1 MQSFQFHPAVARWFG
16 QTFGSPTEPQLCG
29 WPAIQSGRH
38 VLISAPTGSGKTL
51 AAFLASLDALFR
63 AGAEADLPDETQVVY
78 VSPLKALSNDIR
90 KNLQEPLTGIRALLC
105 EENGRE
111 IDVRA
116 EVRTGDTTAAQ
127 RQALIK
133 KPPHI
138 LVTTPESLYLLLT
151 SESGRQMLST
161 ARTLI
166 LDEIHAVVDDRR
178 GAHLALSVERLAALT
193 RLRQGYG
200 GQAEN
205 PLQRIGLSATQKPID
220 EVARF
225 LVGTHA
231 VDDAGNPDC
240 EIIDIGHRREL
251 DLAIEIPKSPLE
263 AVMSNEVWEEIYSR
277 LAQLIQE
284 HRTTLVFVNT
294 RRMAERVTH
303 HLSELLGA
311 DAVTSHHGSLSA
323 KLRLDAEDRLKR
335 GELKAL
341 VATASLELGI
351 DIGSV
356 DLVCQLA
363 TTRSIATLL
372 QRVGRAEH
380 KPARNASPSDAGG
393 RGGLPKGRI
402 FPLSRDELVECA
414 ALLRSVRRGE
424 LDRLFIPEKPRDVL
438 AQQIVAASS
447 AEDWDENKLF
457 ELVRAAWSY
466 RNLTRGE
473 FDSVVKMLAEG
484 FSTKRGRRSALIHHD
499 AINHRIRGRRGAR
512 LTALTSGGAI
522 PDNAD
527 YRVIVEPSETF
538 VGTVNEDFA
547 VESLAGD
554 IFQLGNASWRI
565 LCVNSGVVRVEDAKG
580 QPPGIPF
587 WLGEAP
593 ARTAELS
600 QAVSNLRTEIEQL
613 LAAGCD
619 VSEWFT
625 TGELRGAQTAS
636 LPGAAACR
644 AEVRLPRARREH
656 PCVSGKLPETAGWQP
671 ALPRHAAE
679 QIGEYFADTYRALGA
694 LPSQQTLVMER
705 FFDESGGMQ
714 LVLHAPFGS
723 RINRAWGLALR
734 KRFCRSF
741 NFELQ
746 AAATD
751 DAIVISLGTQH
762 SFPLDEVFRYLNSK
776 TVRDL
781 LVQALLDAPM
791 FTIRWR
797 WNATRS
803 LAVPRFRGGAKIA
816 APLQRMESENL
827 LAAVFPDQLACLE
840 HIVGDREIPDHPLV
854 RQTIDDCLTEAMDID
869 GLEEVLRRIEQGEI
883 RCIARDLPE
892 PSPLASEILNA
903 RPYAFLDNAPLE
915 ERRTQAVYTR
925 RASERNGS
933 DGLGVL
939 DAAAIERVEK
949 EAWPEATNADELH
962 DALML
967 LAAMRH
973 DEVQRTVH
981 HEGNG
986 TAAEQLLNELVAT
999 KRATQLRVGEKR
1011 FWVCAERLPM
1021 LQTIYPQAVFD
1032 PQIIAPETAQKQ
1044 PWEQSNAI
1052 RELLRGRME
1061 VSGPMTVADLESI
1074 LGLPRSEIDAGL
1086 LGLETEGFVLRGKF
1100 HPNATEQEWCD
1111 RRLLA
1116 RIHRLTID
1124 RLRAEIQPVSI
1135 QDFYRFLFAWQRV
1148 DVDRRVEGPEGLQ
1161 SVLEQLDGCELPLAA
1176 WESAV
1181 LSARVS
1187 DYDPEWLDRLCFS
1200 GRVGWARL
1208 SSPQHT
1214 NARAAA
1220 PLRTSP
1226 IALCQ
1231 RENLEDW
1238 LCLACARSTTEPA
1251 GAERRGRES
1260 PRGFASGDASKSIEL
1275 SSATQEVRDALAVG
1289 GALFFTELVRRAGL
1303 LPSQVEQA
1311 LSELAALG
1319 FVTSDSF
1326 DGLRALL
1333 VPSNKRPTFGRNEGK
1348 RRRKTNLASI
1358 EFAGRWSLLRTEMIS
1373 QVSGNGAESSARNSA
1388 LEKFARVL
1396 LRRYGVVFRRLLER
1410 ESFPI
1415 SWYELGRIYRRWEA
1429 RGEIRGGYFVGGV
1442 SGEQF
1447 ALPEAIGLLRSI
1459 RKAPSNGKLLTLSAA
1474 DPLNL
1479 QGILTP
1485 GPRVAAFTANR
1496 ILFCDGLPAA
1506 ALEAGE
1512 IRKLA
1517 EAPVSDFQIET
1528 GLKVGKLRPSLRPY
1542 YK

>member
-1 MQSFQFHPAVARWFG
+1 MQSFRFQPAVARWFD
-16 QTFGSPTEPQLCG
+16 QTFGSPTEPQVCG

-51 AAFLASLDALFR
+51 AAFLGSLDLLFR
-63 AGAEADLPDETQVVY
+63 EGIKTELPDETQVVY
-78 VSPLKALSNDIR
+78 VSPLKALSNDVR
-90 KNLQEPLTGIRALLC
+90 KNLREPLAGIRSLLH
-105 EENGRE
+105 ETEDRE

-127 RQALIK
+127 RQALVK

-151 SESGRQMLST
+151 SESGRRMLST
-161 ARTLI
+161 VRTVI

-178 GAHLALSVERLAALT
+178 GAHLALSIERLAALT
-193 RLRQGYG
+193 QY
-200 GQAEN
+200 
-205 PLQRIGLSATQKPID
+205 PLQRIGLSATQKPIE

-225 LVGTHA
+225 LVGARA
-231 VDDAGNPDC
+231 VDKAGNPDC
-240 EIIDIGHRREL
+240 AIINIGHRREL
-251 DLAIEIPKSPLE
+251 NLAIEIPESPLE
-263 AVMSNEVWEEIYSR
+263 AVMSNEVWEEVYRR
-277 LAQLIQE
+277 LADLIRA

-323 KLRLDAEDRLKR
+323 KLRLEAEDRLKR

-356 DLVCQLA
+356 DLVCQLGS
-363 TTRSIATLL
+363 TRSIATLL

-380 KPARNASPSDAGG
+380 N

-402 FPLSRDELVECA
+402 FPLSRDELVECV
-414 ALLRSVRRGE
+414 ALLHCVRRGD
-424 LDRLFIPEKPRDVL
+424 LDRLLIPEKPLDVL
-438 AQQIVAASS
+438 AQQIVAATSS
-447 AEDWDENKLF
+447 EDWEEGKIFD
-457 ELVRAAWSY
+457 LVRSAWPY
-466 RNLTRGE
+466 RNLTREE
-473 FDSVVKMLAEG
+473 FESVIKMLAEG

-499 AINHRIRGRRGAR
+499 AVNQRLRGRRGAR
-512 LTALTSGGAI
+512 LVALTSGGAI

-527 YRVIVEPSETF
+527 YRVVLEPSETF

-565 LCVNSGVVRVEDAKG
+565 LRINAGVVRVEDAKG

-593 ARTAELS
+593 ARTSELS
-600 QAVSNLRTEIEQL
+600 QAVSDFRVEIEKL
-613 LAAGCD
+613 LADDGD
-619 VSEWFT
+619 VRHWLQTKF
-625 TGELRGAQTAS
+625 ELSTQ
-636 LPGAAACR
+636 
-644 AEVRLPRARREH
+644 
-656 PCVSGKLPETAGWQP
+656 
-671 ALPRHAAE
+671 AAE
-679 QIGEYFADTYRALGA
+679 QIADYFTDAYRTFGA
-694 LPSQQTLVMER
+694 IPSQQTLVMER

-714 LVLHAPFGS
+714 LVLHSPFGN

-762 SFPLDEVFRYLNSK
+762 SFPLEEVFRYLNSK

-803 LAVPRFRGGAKIA
+803 LAVPRYRGGSKIG

-840 HIVGDREIPDHPLV
+840 HIVGDREIPNHPLV
-854 RQTIDDCLTEAMDID
+854 KQTIDDCLTEAMDID
-869 GLEEVLRRIEQGEI
+869 GLEEVLGKIEHGEI

-892 PSPLASEILNA
+892 PSPLAAEILNA

-915 ERRTQAVYTR
+915 ERRTQAVYMR
-925 RASERNGS
+925 RTSERNGN

-939 DAAAIERVEK
+939 DTAAIDKVLK

-967 LAAMRH
+967 LGAMTQEEAALSI
-973 DEVQRTVH
+973 H

-986 TAAEQLLNELVAT
+986 APAEHLLNELVASG
-999 KRATQLRVGEKR
+999 RATQLRFAEKT
-1011 FWVCAERLPM
+1011 FWVAAERLPM
-1021 LQTIYPQAVFD
+1021 VQEIYEKAVLEPQLS
-1032 PQIIAPETAQKQ
+1032 APESTQGET
-1044 PWEQSNAI
+1044 WERGDAI

-1061 VSGPMTVADLESI
+1061 VCGVVTPNALAET
-1074 LGLPRSEIDAGL
+1074 LGLGRSEIDAAL
-1086 LGLETEGFVLRGKF
+1086 VGLETEGFVLRGKF
-1100 HPNATEQEWCD
+1100 HPHATEQEWCD

-1124 RLRAEIQPVSI
+1124 RLRAEIQPVSP
-1135 QDFYRFLFAWQRV
+1135 QDFYRFLFAWQRA
-1148 DVDRRVEGPEGLQ
+1148 DTEHRVEGLEGLQ
-1161 SVLEQLDGCELPLAA
+1161 SVLEQLNGCELPLAS
-1176 WESAV
+1176 WESKV
-1181 LSARVS
+1181 LIARVA

-1200 GRVGWARL
+1200 GRVGWGRF
-1208 SSPQHT
+1208 SSPQ
-1214 NARAAA
+1214 NPKARTFA

-1226 IALCQ
+1226 IALYQ
-1231 RENLEDW
+1231 RENLQDW
-1238 LCLACARSTTEPA
+1238 LILAQANSA
-1251 GAERRGRES
+1251 V
-1260 PRGFASGDASKSIEL
+1260 EL
-1275 SSATQEVRDALAVG
+1275 SADRQIVFDALRKG
-1289 GALFFTELVRRAGL
+1289 GALFFTELVRWTGL
-1303 LPSQVEQA
+1303 LPSQVEEA
-1311 LSELAALG
+1311 LSQLAALG

-1333 VPSNKRPTFGRNEGK
+1333 VPSNKRPTFGRNVGK
-1348 RRRKTNLASI
+1348 RRRRTNLASI
-1358 EFAGRWSLLRTEMIS
+1358 EFAGRWSLLRTQLSLDS
-1373 QVSGNGAESSARNSA
+1373 QSSGNGLRADAPLRDA
-1388 LEKFARVL
+1388 AVEKFARAL

-1410 ESFPI
+1410 ESFTVT
-1415 SWYELGRIYRRWEA
+1415 WYELGRIYRQWEA
-1429 RGEIRGGYFVGGV
+1429 RGEIRGGYFVGGA

-1459 RKAPSNGKLLTLSAA
+1459 RKAPPKDELITLSAA

-1485 GPRVAAFTANR
+1485 GPRIAALTANR
-1496 ILFCDGLPAA
+1496 ILFRSGLPLA

-1512 IRKLA
+1512 IRKLS
-1517 EAPVSDFQIET
+1517 EDSVSDLQVET
-1528 GLKVGKLRPSLRPY
+1528 ALRVGKLRASLRPY

>member
-1 MQSFQFHPAVARWFG
+1 MQSFRFHPAVARWFD
-16 QTFGSPTEPQLCG
+16 QTFGSPTEPQARG
-29 WPAIQSGRH
+29 WPEIQSGRH

-51 AAFLASLDALFR
+51 AAFLASLDVLFR
-63 AGAEADLPDETQVVY
+63 EGVKAQLPDETQIVY

-90 KNLQEPLTGIRALLC
+90 KNLQEPLAGIRALLL
-105 EENGRE
+105 ETEKRE

-151 SESGRQMLST
+151 SDSGRRMLST
-161 ARTLI
+161 VRTLI

-193 RLRQGYG
+193 KY
-200 GQAEN
+200 
-205 PLQRIGLSATQKPID
+205 PLQRIGLSATQKPIE

-225 LVGTHA
+225 LVGTRA
-231 VDDAGNPDC
+231 VDQAGNPDC
-240 EIIDIGHRREL
+240 AIINIGHRREL

-263 AVMSNEVWEEIYSR
+263 AVMSNEIWEEVYHR
-277 LAQLIQE
+277 LAELIQA
-284 HRTTLVFVNT
+284 HRTTLVFTNT
-294 RRMAERVTH
+294 RRMVERVTH
-303 HLSELLGA
+303 QLSELLGE
-311 DAVTSHHGSLSA
+311 DAVASHHGSLSA

-351 DIGSV
+351 DIGSI
-356 DLVCQLA
+356 DLVCQLG

-380 KPARNASPSDAGG
+380 Q
-393 RGGLPKGRI
+393 RGGLPKGRV
-402 FPLSRDELVECA
+402 FPLSRDELVECG
-414 ALLRSVRRGE
+414 ALLRCVRRGE
-424 LDRLFIPEKPRDVL
+424 LDCLLIPEKPLDVL
-438 AQQIVAASS
+438 AQQMVAATSG
-447 AEDWDENKLF
+447 EDWDENKFF
-457 ELVRAAWSY
+457 ELVRSAWPY
-466 RNLTRGE
+466 RNLTREE
-473 FDSVVKMLAEG
+473 FDGVVKMLAEG
-484 FSTKRGRRSALIHHD
+484 FSTKRGRRAALIHHD
-499 AINHRIRGRRGAR
+499 AVNCRLRGRRGAR
-512 LTALTSGGAI
+512 LVALTSGGAI

-527 YRVIVEPSETF
+527 YRVILEPTETF

-565 LCVNSGVVRVEDAKG
+565 LRVNSGVVRVEDAKG

-600 QAVSNLRTEIEQL
+600 QAVSDLRTEIERL
-613 LAAGCD
+613 LIGAKNVCEWLVKEIHVPAA
-619 VSEWFT
+619 
-625 TGELRGAQTAS
+625 
-636 LPGAAACR
+636 
-644 AEVRLPRARREH
+644 
-656 PCVSGKLPETAGWQP
+656 
-671 ALPRHAAE
+671 AAE
-679 QIGEYFADTYRALGA
+679 QIADYFADIYRALGTI
-694 LPSQQTLVMER
+694 PSQRTLLMER

-714 LVLHAPFGS
+714 LVLHSPFGN

-762 SFPLDEVFRYLNSK
+762 SFPLEEVFRYLNSK

-797 WNATRS
+797 WNARRS

-840 HIVGDREIPDHPLV
+840 HIVGDRQIPDHPLV
-854 RQTIDDCLTEAMDID
+854 KQTIDDCLTEAMDID
-869 GLEEVLRRIEQGEI
+869 GLEDLLRKIEGNEI

-892 PSPLASEILNA
+892 PSPLAAEILNA

-925 RASERNGS
+925 RASERNGH
-933 DGLGVL
+933 DALGVL
-939 DAAAIERVEK
+939 DAAAIEKVQK
-949 EAWPEATNADELH
+949 EAWPDASNADELH

-967 LAAMRH
+967 LGVMTEKEAR
-973 DEVQRTVH
+973 RTVSIH
-981 HEGNG
+981 HEANG
-986 TAAEQLLNELVAT
+986 AAAEHLLQALAISN
-999 KRATQLRVGEKR
+999 RATQLRLAQR
-1011 FWVCAERLPM
+1011 TFWIAVERLPM
-1021 LQTIYPQAVFD
+1021 LQTIYPQGRFE
-1032 PQIIAPETAQKQ
+1032 PKLSAPESIQRQ
-1044 PWEQSNAI
+1044 EWEQAEAI
-1052 RELLRGRME
+1052 RELLRGRLE
-1061 VSGPMTVADLESI
+1061 VSGPVTGSDLADVLS
-1074 LGLPRSEIDAGL
+1074 LSRSEIEAAL
-1086 LGLETEGFVLRGKF
+1086 LALEAEGFVLRGKF
-1100 HPNATEQEWCD
+1100 RTHATEQEWCD

-1124 RLRAEIQPVSI
+1124 RLRAEIQPVSP
-1135 QDFYRFLFAWQRV
+1135 QDFYRFLFAWQRANTEH
-1148 DVDRRVEGPEGLQ
+1148 RVEGPEGLQ
-1161 SVLEQLDGCELPLAA
+1161 SVLEQLDGCELPLAS
-1176 WESAV
+1176 WESAI
-1181 LSARVS
+1181 LSARVAE
-1187 DYDPEWLDRLCFS
+1187 YDPEWLDRLCFS
-1200 GRVGWARL
+1200 GRVGWGRL
-1208 SSPQHT
+1208 SSPQ
-1214 NARAAA
+1214 NPKARAFA
-1220 PLRTSP
+1220 PLRTSL
-1226 IALCQ
+1226 ISLYQRDNLHNWLLLAEANSAMQLSADGQTVFEALT
-1231 RENLEDW
+1231 R
-1238 LCLACARSTTEPA
+1238 
-1251 GAERRGRES
+1251 
-1260 PRGFASGDASKSIEL
+1260 
-1275 SSATQEVRDALAVG
+1275 G
-1289 GALFFTELVRRAGL
+1289 GALFFTELVQRTGL
-1303 LPSQVEQA
+1303 LPSQIEEA
-1311 LSELAALG
+1311 LSQLAALG

-1333 VPSNKRPTFGRNEGK
+1333 VPSNKRPTFGRNQGK
-1348 RRRKTNLASI
+1348 RRRRTNLASI
-1358 EFAGRWSLLRTEMIS
+1358 EFAGRWSLLRTQPASEPQS
-1373 QVSGNGAESSARNSA
+1373 SPNGAPVDAHPRDA
-1388 LEKFARVL
+1388 AVKKFARVL

-1410 ESFPI
+1410 EHFAV

-1447 ALPEAIGLLRSI
+1447 ALSEAIALLRSI
-1459 RKAPSNGKLLTLSAA
+1459 RKASPKHELITLSAA

-1485 GPRVAAFTANR
+1485 GPRIAAVTANR
-1496 ILFCDGLPAA
+1496 ILFRDGLPLAV
-1506 ALEAGE
+1506 LEAGE
-1512 IRKLA
+1512 IRKLSDVS
-1517 EAPVSDFQIET
+1517 VSDLPIET
-1528 GLKVGKLRPSLRPY
+1528 ALKVGRLRPSLRPY

>member
-1 MQSFQFHPAVARWFG
+1 MQSFRFHPAVARWF
-16 QTFGSPTEPQLCG
+16 QETFGTPTEPQARG

-38 VLISAPTGSGKTL
+38 TLISAPTGSGKTL
-51 AAFLASLDALFR
+51 AAFLASLDMLFR
-63 AGAEADLPDETQVVY
+63 EGANTDLPDETQVIY

-90 KNLQEPLTGIRALLC
+90 KNLQEPLVGIRSALQ
-105 EENGRE
+105 EAEGRVIE
-111 IDVRA
+111 VRA

-127 RQALIK
+127 RRALIQ

-151 SESGRQMLST
+151 SESGRRMLGT
-161 ARTLI
+161 VRTLI
-166 LDEIHAVVDDRR
+166 VDEIHAVVDDRR
-178 GAHLALSVERLAALT
+178 GAHLALSIERLAALT
-193 RLRQGYG
+193 
-200 GQAEN
+200 EH
-205 PLQRIGLSATQKPID
+205 PLQRIGLSATQKPIE

-225 LVGTHA
+225 LVGTAA
-231 VDDAGNPDC
+231 VDQAGSPDC
-240 EIIDIGHRREL
+240 TIINIGHRREL
-251 DLAIEIPKSPLE
+251 DLAIEIPKSALE
-263 AVMSNEVWEEIYSR
+263 AVMSNEIWEEVYRR
-277 LAQLIQE
+277 LAELIQA

-323 KLRLDAEDRLKR
+323 RLRLEAEDRLKR
-335 GELKAL
+335 GELRAL

-380 KPARNASPSDAGG
+380 Q

-414 ALLRSVRRGE
+414 ALLGCIRRGE
-424 LDRLFIPEKPRDVL
+424 LDRLVIPEKPLDVL
-438 AQQIVAASS
+438 AQQIVAATSS
-447 AEDWDENKLF
+447 EDWDETKLF
-457 ELVRAAWSY
+457 ELARSAWPY
-466 RNLTRGE
+466 RNLTRAE
-473 FDSVVKMLAEG
+473 FEGVIRMLAEG
-484 FSTKRGRRSALIHHD
+484 FSTKRGRRAALIHHD
-499 AINHRIRGRRGAR
+499 AVNHRLRGRRGAR

-527 YRVIVEPSETF
+527 YRVILEPAETF

-565 LCVNSGVVRVEDAKG
+565 LRINSGVVRVEDAKG

-600 QAVSNLRTEIEQL
+600 QAVSGLRSEIEKRLGTGANVCDWLTREIQL
-613 LAAGCD
+613 
-619 VSEWFT
+619 
-625 TGELRGAQTAS
+625 
-636 LPGAAACR
+636 
-644 AEVRLPRARREH
+644 
-656 PCVSGKLPETAGWQP
+656 P
-671 ALPRHAAE
+671 APAAE
-679 QIGEYFADTYRALGA
+679 QIADYFADTYRALGA
-694 LPSQQTLVMER
+694 IPSQQTLVLER

-714 LVLHAPFGS
+714 LVLHSPFGN

-762 SFPLDEVFRYLNSK
+762 SFPLEEVFHYLNSK

-803 LAVPRFRGGAKIA
+803 LAVPRFRAGAKLA

-854 RQTIDDCLTEAMDID
+854 NQTIDDCLTEAMDID
-869 GLEEVLRRIEQGEI
+869 GLEEVLRQIECGEV
-883 RCIARDLPE
+883 RCLARDLPE

-933 DGLGVL
+933 DGLGIL
-939 DAAAIERVEK
+939 DATAIDKVQK

-962 DALML
+962 DTLML
-967 LAAMRH
+967 LGAITLEEAAISVR
-973 DEVQRTVH
+973 

-986 TAAEQLLNELVAT
+986 AAEHLLKELMESR
-999 KRATQLRVGEKR
+999 RATRLQVAEKT
-1011 FWVCAERLPM
+1011 FWVAAEHLPM
-1021 LQTIYPQAVFD
+1021 LETIYSNLELDSGFA
-1032 PQIIAPETAQKQ
+1032 APESVQGKK
-1044 PWEQSNAI
+1044 WERADAI
-1052 RELLRGRME
+1052 RELVRGRME
-1061 VSGPMTVADLESI
+1061 VSGPITAGDLAGI
-1074 LGLPRSEIDAGL
+1074 LALTRSEIDATL
-1086 LGLETEGFVLRGKF
+1086 LALEGEGFVLRGKF
-1100 HPNATEQEWCD
+1100 HINANDQEWCD

-1124 RLRAEIQPVSI
+1124 RLRAEIQPVSL
-1135 QDFYRFLFAWQRV
+1135 QDYYRFLFVWQRV
-1148 DVDRRVEGPEGLQ
+1148 DAQHRVEGPEGLQ

-1181 LSARVS
+1181 LSARVAG
-1187 DYDPEWLDRLCFS
+1187 YDPEWLDRLCFS
-1200 GRVGWARL
+1200 GRVGWGRL
-1208 SSPQHT
+1208 SSPQ
-1214 NARAAA
+1214 NSKARAFA

-1226 IALCQ
+1226 IALYQ
-1231 RENLEDW
+1231 RENLQDW
-1238 LCLACARSTTEPA
+1238 LILAQAN
-1251 GAERRGRES
+1251 
-1260 PRGFASGDASKSIEL
+1260 SGTEL
-1275 SSATQEVRDALAVG
+1275 SATTQIVLEALTRE
-1289 GALFFTELVRRAGL
+1289 GALFFVELVRQTGL
-1303 LPSQVEQA
+1303 LPSQVEEG

-1319 FVTSDSF
+1319 LVTSDSF

-1358 EFAGRWSLLRTEMIS
+1358 EFAGRWSLLRTPLAS
-1373 QVSGNGAESSARNSA
+1373 DSSAVRNGAHSVSRDAAMEKLART
-1388 LEKFARVL
+1388 L

-1410 ESFPI
+1410 ENFAPT
-1415 SWYELGRIYRRWEA
+1415 WFEFGRIYRRWEA

-1447 ALPEAIGLLRSI
+1447 ALPEAIGLLRSV
-1459 RKAPSNGKLLTLSAA
+1459 RKISTKGELVTLSAA

-1479 QGILTP
+1479 HGILTP
-1485 GPRVAAFTANR
+1485 GRRIAALTTNR
-1496 ILFCDGLPAA
+1496 ILFRDGLPIA

-1512 IRKLA
+1512 MQELTDEPI
-1517 EAPVSDFQIET
+1517 SNGQMET
-1528 GLKVGKLRPSLRPY
+1528 ALRVGKLRSSLRPY